1 MLILGLLGFSMLS
14 IVILVY
20 AFYFHFVLKNKTA
33 IAKFTDSLRAYQK
46 KRGVDTGL
54 ANVSIIVSTFNESKV
69 IERKIN
75 NIAQLNY
82 PKNLLEVVVYD
93 DNSTDGT
100 STIAE
105 RTLKETMLHGMVIH
119 SPSRLGLNRSL
130 NTAVD
135 KAKNNIICITDSDV
149 LLDKDAL
156 INAVNVLREYEDAG
170 GVTGHIQPVFEGKGV
185 AQTSESSY
193 RGFYHISML
202 AESSMHS
209 AFPGNGPLIV
219 YDKSK
224 VPSKIPVDYGSTD
237 ANIAMNIIKQGL
249 RFLYVPNSIVY
260 EPSPENLEDH
270 QLQKIRRAKRLLQV
284 FLRNYDV
291 AIHRKYGSFGNT
303 IFPLKLLIHAV
314 CPLLLFTG
322 LVFTALY
329 VAFAQ
334 NIFLYAISGAILI
347 GTLGVSIAF
356 KRFGSLLSSFI
367 LHQCYLIIGLFSA
380 YRRSIYWKTIDRKTK
395 INFNYD
401 R

>member
-1 MLILGLLGFSMLS
+1 MLS
-14 IVILVY
+14 IVIIVYVFYYYLVLRK
-20 AFYFHFVLKNKTA
+20 ASITS
-33 IAKFTDSLRAYQK
+33 FTDSLIAHQ
-46 KRGVDTGL
+46 KRGSFVNNL
-54 ANVSIIVSTFNESKV
+54 ANVSIIVSTFNEAKV

-75 NIAQLNY
+75 NISQLNY
-82 PKNLLEVVVYD
+82 PKDLLEVVVYD

-105 RTLKETMLHGMVIH
+105 ITLKETRLHGTVIH

-130 NTAVD
+130 NTAID

-156 INAVNVLREYEDAG
+156 INAVNVLQECENAG
-170 GVTGHIQPVFEGKGV
+170 GVTGHIQPVFEGRGV

-193 RGFYHISML
+193 RDFYHISML
-202 AESSMHS
+202 AESSLHS

-224 VPSKIPVDYGSTD
+224 VPSKIPNDYGSTD
-237 ANIAMNIIKQGL
+237 ANIAMNIIRHGL

-260 EPSPENLEDH
+260 EPSPENLGDH

-291 AIHRKYGSFGNT
+291 ALTSKYGSFGHT
-303 IFPLKLLIHAV
+303 IFPLKLLMHAL
-314 CPLLLFTG
+314 CPLLLLTG
-322 LVFTALY
+322 LVLIGLYIAL
-329 VAFAQ
+329 AQ
-334 NIFLYAISGAILI
+334 NIFLYALAGAILT
-347 GTLGVSIAF
+347 GTLVLSIAF

-367 LHQCYLIIGLFSA
+367 LHQCYLVIGLLSSH
-380 YRRSIYWKTIDRKTK
+380 RKSVYWKTIDRKTK
-395 INFNYD
+395 IKF
-401 R
+401 